1 MPNSIL
7 SMRIVHNEPDWVKQD
22 DYGVE
27 PAIDVFDTGDIHIV
41 TSDIRLL
48 GIERKTSDDFLKSL
62 SDARL
67 VNQVVKIKALT
78 DWCYVVIHGSLP
90 FDPAT
95 RMMIS
100 GKETTGWSINAVMGY
115 VRKLQEVGAFVE
127 QCASGELSYFPN
139 ARYLVLGG
147 NEKNT
152 FAEHIREIAS
162 RDRGEAKVQ
171 PLRQPRILSAGEQ
184 ILAACPGIGWQ
195 RTHDLLKFCDTPAW
209 ALSYLTR
216 LGENGVSG
224 IGDNTKRAIRHALG
238 LKDNWELWPILAEN
252 DQSGQEKQESQ
263 HGQNS

>member
-1 MPNSIL
+1 MTNTIL

-27 PAIDVFDTGDIHIV
+27 PAIDTFDTGDLHVI
-41 TSDIRLL
+41 TSDIKLL
-48 GIERKTSDDFLKSL
+48 GIERKTADDFLKSL

-67 VNQVVKIKALT
+67 VNQVVRIKELT

-100 GKETTGWSINAVMGY
+100 NGEITGWNVQAVMGY
-115 VRKLQEVGAFVE
+115 IRKIQELGAFVE
-127 QCASGELSYFPN
+127 QCASDGLSSFPN
-139 ARYLVLGG
+139 ARYLVLAG

-162 RDRGEAKVQ
+162 RDRGEAKIQ
-171 PLRQPRILSAGEQ
+171 PLRQPRILSPGEQ
-184 ILAACPGIGWQ
+184 VLASLPGIGWQ
-195 RTHDLLKFCDTPAW
+195 RTHDLLDFCDTPAW

-238 LKDNWELWPILAEN
+238 LKDNWELWPILAE
-252 DQSGQEKQESQ
+252 DKQDGKDS
-263 HGQNS
+263 